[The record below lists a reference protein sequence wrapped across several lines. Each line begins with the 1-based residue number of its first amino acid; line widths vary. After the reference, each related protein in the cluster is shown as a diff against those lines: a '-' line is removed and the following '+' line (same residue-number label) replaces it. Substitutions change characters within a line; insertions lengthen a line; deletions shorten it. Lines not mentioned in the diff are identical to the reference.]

1 MIHSKL
7 KSLKRVALSAMVA
20 GTLLNVPALAEDWPM
35 WLRSPDRNAVTP
47 EKGAPTEWDVD
58 KGTNIKWKQQ
68 LGSQSYGNPVI
79 AGGLVFVGT
88 NNEAKRDPQ
97 QQADGGVLMVFR
109 ESDGKFLWQWYRPK
123 LASGRV
129 NDWPYQG
136 ICSTVLA
143 EGDFIYFCTNR
154 SEVVKMDVSPL
165 RKAIAAGDNAIK
177 PEALKPN
184 EEGGVIAV
192 EGGSAVKAEFEPKIV
207 WNIDLI
213 GQLGNFPHNMTSCS
227 IAAYKDYVYVITGN
241 GVDDTHQNIPAPRA
255 PSIVCFSKN
264 DGAVKWSDNSIGENI
279 LHGQWSSPAVAE
291 VNGRGLI
298 IAPLGDGWIYAY
310 DFETGEKVW
319 YFDSNAKNTVYPT
332 TRNELIATPVVF
344 DNKVFIANGQ
354 DVEHGEGP
362 GHLWCM
368 DITAR
373 GDISKELSDA
383 PKPKLGEEL
392 LAPAG
397 QIRAG
402 KPNPNSKVVWD
413 FEGIDA
419 NKNGR
424 FEISERMNR
433 SFSTCAIHNG
443 LVFIADLSGIVHCL
457 DTKSGKH
464 HWTFDME
471 AAIWG
476 SPTVIDGKV
485 YLADEDGDVTILEA
499 TDKLKEVGT
508 HNLGNASYG
517 SPVFA
522 NGTLYVMTKDMLY
535 AISTKK

>member
-1 MIHSKL
+1 MKNL
-7 KSLKRVALSAMVA
+7 KSLKHAVFSALFVGAAM
-20 GTLLNVPALAEDWPM
+20 NVPALAEDWPM
-35 WLRSPDRNAVTP
+35 WLRTADRNAVTA
-47 EKGAPTEWDVD
+47 EKGAPTEFDVD

-88 NNEAKRDPQ
+88 NNEAKRDAKYD
-97 QQADGGVLMVFR
+97 ADGGVLMIFR

-165 RKAIAAGDNAIK
+165 RR
-177 PEALKPN
+177 
-184 EEGGVIAV
+184 
-192 EGGSAVKAEFEPKIV
+192 GSGEPKIA
-207 WNIDLI
+207 WNVDLI
-213 GQLGNFPHNMTSCS
+213 GQLNNFPHNMTSCS
-227 IAAYKDYVYVITGN
+227 MVSYRDYVYVITGN
-241 GVDDTHQNIPAPRA
+241 GVDDTHQNIPQPKA
-255 PSIVCFSKN
+255 PSIVCFNKN
-264 DGAVKWSDNSIGENI
+264 DGSVKWSDNSVGENI
-279 LHGQWSSPAVAE
+279 LHGQWSSPAVTE
-291 VNGRGLI
+291 VNGRGLV

-332 TRNELIATPVVF
+332 TRNELIATPVVH
-344 DNKVFIANGQ
+344 DNKVYIANGQ

-362 GHLWCM
+362 GHLWCV
-368 DITAR
+368 DITGK

-397 QIRAG
+397 QIKAG

-413 FEGIDA
+413 FEGNDK
-419 NKNGR
+419 NNNGR

-433 SFSTCAIHNG
+433 SFSTCAIYNG

-457 DTKSGKH
+457 DARTGQH
-464 HWTFDME
+464 HWTYDME

-476 SPTVIDGKV
+476 SPSVIDGKV
-485 YLADEDGDVTILEA
+485 YLADEDGDVTILDA
-499 TDKLKEVGT
+499 SNQLKEIGT

-517 SPVFA
+517 SPVYA

-535 AISTKK
+535 AISAKK